1 VPLYKYAIHCFNS
14 GTLTQNFRSASIKL
28 IPKKGDSSLFKNWG
42 PISFLSNLY
51 KIISRAINN
60 LVVNR
65 ICSRAQK
72 GFNKQRFTQECLI
85 NVIETIQHCQVN
97 DINGAVV
104 AVDMAKA
111 FDTLSH
117 GFLREVFKFFNMGP
131 QIIKWLTLLGENR
144 SAYIILDDGSYSRNF
159 KLDRGRA
166 QGDNISPNTFN
177 FGEQILILKTEL
189 DPNITGVWKNF
200 IIPPTL
206 MTNVD
211 PTFMYESRGE
221 TTKRNHWRTTTQH

>member
-1 VPLYKYAIHCFNS
+1 
-14 GTLTQNFRSASIKL
+14 
-28 IPKKGDSSLFKNWG
+28 
-42 PISFLSNLY
+42 
-51 KIISRAINN
+51 
-60 LVVNR
+60 LVVNG

-85 NVIETIQHCQVN
+85 NVIETIQHCLVN
-97 DINGAVV
+97 DINGVVV

-144 SAYIILDDGSYSRNF
+144 SACIILDDGSNNRNF

-166 QGDNISPNTFN
+166 QGDTISSNTFN
-177 FGEQILILKTEL
+177 FGEEILILKIEL
-189 DPNITGVWKNF
+189 DPNITLCLEKFYN
-200 IIPPTL
+200 PP
-206 MTNVD
+206 NVND
-211 PTFMYESRGE
+211 
-221 TTKRNHWRTTTQH
+221 